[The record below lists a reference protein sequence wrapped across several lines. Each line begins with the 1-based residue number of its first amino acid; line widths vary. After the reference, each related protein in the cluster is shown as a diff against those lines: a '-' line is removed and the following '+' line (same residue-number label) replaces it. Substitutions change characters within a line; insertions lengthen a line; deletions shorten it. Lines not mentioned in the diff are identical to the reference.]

1 MPMATPL
8 RAVLIAALAVAAAFG
23 AGCNILGPAFFFAH
37 GPPRVPALYQLPR
50 ERPMVVLVD
59 DPDNRIGSRQFRIE
73 MARVVEERLL
83 AEEKVDTVI
92 ESQQLMRVLARERAE
107 DRMTIGEIGR
117 AVGAEVVIWIG
128 VQSFE
133 LLRDAENIAPR
144 AALRVKVLDVV
155 AEERLWPDELSHHDL
170 IVSMPRRAGEAPR
183 TASERRRLMS
193 ELAQYAGRATAEL
206 FYTEEKPQ
214 SARAGN

>member
-1 MPMATPL
+1 MPTSTTPRL
-8 RAVLIAALAVAAAFG
+8 ALIAALALCAALG
-23 AGCNILGPAFFFAH
+23 AGCNILGPVFFFAH
-37 GPPRVPALYQLPR
+37 GPPRVPALHELPR
-50 ERPMVVLVD
+50 ERPTVVLVD

-73 MARVVEERLL
+73 MAQVVEERLL
-83 AEEKVDTVI
+83 AKQKVRTVI
-92 ESQQLMRVLARERAE
+92 ESEQLMRVLARERAE
-107 DRMTIGEIGR
+107 SRMTIGEVGR

-133 LLRDAENIAPR
+133 LLQDSENIAPR
-144 AALRVKVLDVV
+144 ASLRVKVLDVV
-155 AEERLWPDELSHHDL
+155 AEERLWPDEQSHHDL

-193 ELAQYAGRATAEL
+193 ELAQYAGRAVAEL

-214 SARAGN
+214 SARAGS